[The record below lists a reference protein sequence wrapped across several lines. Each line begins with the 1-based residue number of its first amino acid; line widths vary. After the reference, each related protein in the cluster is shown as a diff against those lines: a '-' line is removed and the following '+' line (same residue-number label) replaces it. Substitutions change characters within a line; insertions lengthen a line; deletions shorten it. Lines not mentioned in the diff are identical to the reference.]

1 MDKYTNEYGRTNDPE
16 TFARFASVKSYQ
28 DYLVDKNNPV
38 VMVTLMID
46 GKDFLGNAHFKT
58 YLTQRTNDHDEFTI
72 VVRENAIDPI
82 KRPVME
88 KSGDLLGESIVIK
101 FHQYGKVVQTYKGV
115 ITKIENYK
123 EEGGGYGELRISGK
137 SPTILL
143 ENGKDCQTYIEKD
156 LPEIIKEATE
166 EYPNFAKVYIEG
178 GLNNSSRIPYC
189 VQYNE
194 SDFSFISR
202 LAKRYG
208 EFFYYNGLQLIF
220 GNKAQETIPLTH
232 GAELIDVSFEVELQP
247 QNFRYVGYDTHYNNT
262 DQKEAKDIITQDKIN
277 PVIWDAIKGAN
288 KIYTKVPE
296 KLASNIP
303 TEYTSGYLNRAV
315 KLEKE
320 KREQMMV
327 VKGKSRNPQMRVG
340 VFAKLRSIYDLPM
353 ETFRVIE
360 IKHYQEGYEYYNEFT
375 AIPDAFIPYYYDE
388 DSYPKALQQPARVI
402 DNNDPEGLGR
412 VQVQFVWQERKKEH
426 TPWIRVVQ
434 PHAGAGKGFYFIP
447 EIGEEVLV
455 DFEFQNAERPYVV
468 GAHYNG
474 EEMSRYHTKGNDKK
488 VIHTRSGTK
497 IVLND
502 GEGSVFIEDP
512 SGNSIYMD
520 GKQKISFNGATLEFN
535 AQRIVM
541 KATESTHITTND
553 YILNAL
559 SKIYVF
565 SAWFKQQITGFMQL
579 LSNSALIKSPNT
591 IDIEAKEAKLQ
602 GTEKSIVDSK
612 KQAIVNSLGTA
623 ELKGKERNQ
632 FNNSAETIATS
643 PEEELTNV
651 IVEFRP
657 HDGWKGEFGF
667 DWLRINDGEGTKEV
681 RYRDCII
688 DAYKETIKDGATNE
702 ETGKKEDLYLNY
714 NNAGDAYQMLRKQY
728 EKLTIKRDKK
738 DKKSL
743 SRDKIERLETDSNQ
757 YYIPW
762 LHLYPEK
769 ETNNSKYTP
778 APPCEAVLS
787 IFVDIEEEIPE
798 LLRIEFNK
806 DFFRINDSEKPC
818 VLNIDKNVIGIK
830 TKIKETIKIRCIKE
844 FSPTQEINVYAYP
857 NSEANP
863 AEGRLAGR
871 LIVLPNTSKYR
882 KKLNMFLIKVKTN
895 ITKEKIG
902 TYDIQKEVSNLRKI
916 LYQSLVSINVINK
929 KEDKTNKKTLSLEL
943 DLSKEDSFIHKYLV
957 GGMIK
962 AKENSPLYSELKKEF
977 KNQYPIYTNY
987 VNNDTM
993 FVFIF
998 GENGLSLAGAT
1009 QKNGIK
1015 NVVLF
1020 ERRDPFTLSHE
1031 VLHGLGLFHTH
1042 YEFPIGMGIIC
1053 METLDF
1059 KDLPD
1064 KKQKIKNCIYVKSDK
1079 SIWIFND
1086 GYKKYP
1092 ITGKERDA
1100 HENKKFVFYH
1110 GDMVPSLCTNNVMS
1124 LNRKEKYTT
1133 WRWQWEIIKR
1143 NIK

>member
-137 SPTILL
+137 SPSILL

-166 EYPNFAKVYIEG
+166 EYPNFAKVHIEG

-220 GNKAQETIPLTH
+220 GNKAQETILLTH

-247 QNFRYVGYDTHYNNT
+247 QNFCYVGYDTHYNNT

-303 TEYTSGYLNRAV
+303 TEYASGYLNRAV

-541 KATESTHITTND
+541 KATESTHITTNN

-623 ELKGKERNQ
+623 ELKGKEGNKYNQ
-632 FNNSAETIATS
+632 NADNVSSS
-643 PEEELTNV
+643 PDEEIGLAV
-651 IVEFRP
+651 VHFRP
-657 HDGWKGEFGF
+657 LDTWEGEFGF
-667 DWLRINDGEGTKEV
+667 DWLRVDHGTLSRETSYKSLVVGEYNMGRLNYVGENPNPTAYDNLKTKYYSHVIKGKNGTSFSSHTEYYVPYLSLFPRNYVKDLLKGMKLPIKPKFRVKLKILVEIEEDLDKLEFVYNKDLFHLNRNTLRNKKTKELTE
-681 RYRDCII
+681 DG
-688 DAYKETIKDGATNE
+688 TIVIVCKAPLENDTNI
-702 ETGKKEDLYLNY
+702 Y
-714 NNAGDAYQMLRKQY
+714 
-728 EKLTIKRDKK
+728 
-738 DKKSL
+738 
-743 SRDKIERLETDSNQ
+743 
-757 YYIPW
+757 
-762 LHLYPEK
+762 
-769 ETNNSKYTP
+769 
-778 APPCEAVLS
+778 
-787 IFVDIEEEIPE
+787 
-798 LLRIEFNK
+798 
-806 DFFRINDSEKPC
+806 
-818 VLNIDKNVIGIK
+818 
-830 TKIKETIKIRCIKE
+830 
-844 FSPTQEINVYAYP
+844 VYAYP
-857 NSEANP
+857 KSNPSEEN
-863 AEGRLAGR
+863 RKLAGR
-871 LIVLPNTSKYR
+871 IIVLKNNTIKTEKIVLARVRSQVIGNRSIEGDFNPIEKKNIYYTLYQCLVAPIVEESKYP
-882 KKLNMFLIKVKTN
+882 
-895 ITKEKIG
+895 
-902 TYDIQKEVSNLRKI
+902 
-916 LYQSLVSINVINK
+916 
-929 KEDKTNKKTLSLEL
+929 L
-943 DLSKEDSFIHKYLV
+943 DLSQVS
-957 GGMIK
+957 
-962 AKENSPLYSELKKEF
+962 EF
-977 KNQYPIYTNY
+977 KQGGSYINSNGELI
-987 VNNDTM
+987 
-993 FVFIF
+993 IF
-998 GENGLSLAGAT
+998 SLDEAANILALEKMKELFLAMPTSEKYKNEDYFTIFSTLMTADNRDAAGRIQAINT
-1009 QKNGIK
+1009 RNAIMVQN
-1015 NVVLF
+1015 
-1020 ERRDPFTLSHE
+1020 RRNTTLPHE
-1031 VLHGLGLFHTH
+1031 MLHGLGLYHTH
-1042 YEFPIGMGIIC
+1042 Y
-1053 METLDF
+1053 D
-1059 KDLPD
+1059 
-1064 KKQKIKNCIYVKSDK
+1064 
-1079 SIWIFND
+1079 
-1086 GYKKYP
+1086 
-1092 ITGKERDA
+1092 RDTKA
-1100 HENKKFVFYH
+1100 RFLFRYRTTTNIMSYSTFRL
-1110 GDMVPSLCTNNVMS
+1110 SL
-1124 LNRKEKYTT
+1124 
-1133 WRWQWEIIKR
+1133 WHWQWHIINCEISEK
-1143 NIK
+1143 

>member
-166 EYPNFAKVYIEG
+166 EYPNFAKVHIEG
-178 GLNNSSRIPYC
+178 GLNNSFRIPYC

-220 GNKAQETIPLTH
+220 GNKAQETILLTH
-232 GAELIDVSFEVELQP
+232 GAELIDVSFEVEIQP

-340 VFAKLRSIYDLPM
+340 VFAKLKSIYDLPM

-541 KATESTHITTND
+541 NATESTHITTND

-565 SAWFKQQITGFMQL
+565 SAWFKQKITGFMQL

-602 GTEKSIVDSK
+602 GTEKSILDSQ

-623 ELKGKERNQ
+623 EFVGEQGNRYRHD
-632 FNNSAETIATS
+632 AEDHPSS
-643 PEEELTNV
+643 PEEEIALAV
-651 IVEFRP
+651 VHFRP
-657 HDGWKGEFGF
+657 LDTWEGEFGF
-667 DWLRINDGEGTKEV
+667 DWLRVDDRTLSHEAAYQVSIEGEYNAEGLNYTAGTANSVAYDHLKAMYHKHPIRRKENSTLSNHTEYYV
-681 RYRDCII
+681 PYLSLFPRNYV
-688 DAYKETIKDGATNE
+688 KELSKKMKLPIKPKFRIKLKVWVE
-702 ETGKKEDLYLNY
+702 IEEDL
-714 NNAGDAYQMLRKQY
+714 D
-728 EKLTIKRDKK
+728 KLK
-738 DKKSL
+738 
-743 SRDKIERLETDSNQ
+743 
-757 YYIPW
+757 
-762 LHLYPEK
+762 
-769 ETNNSKYTP
+769 
-778 APPCEAVLS
+778 
-787 IFVDIEEEIPE
+787 FVY
-798 LLRIEFNK
+798 NK
-806 DFFRINDSEKPC
+806 DLFH
-818 VLNIDKNVIGIK
+818 LNRNTLRNKKTTELTEDGTIVILCKDYLESDTPI
-830 TKIKETIKIRCIKE
+830 E
-844 FSPTQEINVYAYP
+844 VYAYP
-857 NSEANP
+857 KSNPSEEN
-863 AEGRLAGR
+863 RKLAGR
-871 LIVLPNTSKYR
+871 IIILRNDKETINEVKIVLVKVQSQVVGKRPIKGDYDPVEK
-882 KKLNMFLIKVKTN
+882 KKL
-895 ITKEKIG
+895 
-902 TYDIQKEVSNLRKI
+902 YYA
-916 LYQSLVSINVINK
+916 LYQSLVIPIIEESK
-929 KEDKTNKKTLSLEL
+929 KIL
-943 DLSKEDSFIHKYLV
+943 DLSQV
-957 GGMIK
+957 R
-962 AKENSPLYSELKKEF
+962 EF
-977 KNQYPIYTNY
+977 KQGGTFIDTSNRLIISTPAKTLNKLPFEKMRELFLDKPENEKFKRENY
-987 VNNDTM
+987 FTIFFTLFESNMPGFLGFAQGINVNNAIMLADR
-993 FVFIF
+993 
-998 GENGLSLAGAT
+998 GEE
-1009 QKNGIK
+1009 
-1015 NVVLF
+1015 NV
-1020 ERRDPFTLSHE
+1020 LSHE
-1031 VLHGLGLFHTH
+1031 VLHGLGLQHTH
-1042 YEFPIGMGIIC
+1042 YDEGTTAKFIFRFK
-1053 METLDF
+1053 ETTN
-1059 KDLPD
+1059 
-1064 KKQKIKNCIYVKSDK
+1064 IMSYASNNI
-1079 SIWIFND
+1079 
-1086 GYKKYP
+1086 
-1092 ITGKERDA
+1092 
-1100 HENKKFVFYH
+1100 
-1110 GDMVPSLCTNNVMS
+1110 SL
-1124 LNRKEKYTT
+1124 
-1133 WRWQWEIIKR
+1133 WRWQWHIINRK
-1143 NIK
+1143 ISEK

>member
-46 GKDFLGNAHFKT
+46 GKDFLGNAHFET

-166 EYPNFAKVYIEG
+166 EYPNFAKVHIEG

-220 GNKAQETIPLTH
+220 GNKAQETILLTH
-232 GAELIDVSFEVELQP
+232 GAELIDVSFEVEIQP

-303 TEYTSGYLNRAV
+303 TEYASGYLNRAV

-340 VFAKLRSIYDLPM
+340 VFAKLKSIYDLPM

-541 KATESTHITTND
+541 NATESTHITTND

-565 SAWFKQQITGFMQL
+565 SAWFKQKITGFMQL

-623 ELKGKERNQ
+623 ELKGKEGNRYTQNAD
-632 FNNSAETIATS
+632 NVSSS
-643 PEEELTNV
+643 PEEEIGLAV
-651 IVEFRP
+651 VHFRP
-657 HDGWKGEFGF
+657 LDSWRGEFGF
-667 DWLRINDGEGTKEV
+667 DWLRINDGNTLPNDSV
-681 RYRDCII
+681 YATII
-688 DAYKETIKDGATNE
+688 DGGYGDGIVDLTRGATG
-702 ETGKKEDLYLNY
+702 T
-714 NNAGDAYQMLRKQY
+714 AY
-728 EKLTIKRDKK
+728 EKLKTQYHQHTIKRKNTTNTDTYFIPYLSLFSKEFVDKLAA
-738 DKKSL
+738 SPNRPAVL
-743 SRDKIERLETDSNQ
+743 PQYEAEIQLLIEIEEDIDRLEFV
-757 YYIPW
+757 Y
-762 LHLYPEK
+762 EK
-769 ETNNSKYTP
+769 EFFKLDKDI
-778 APPCEAVLS
+778 LS
-787 IFVDIEEEIPE
+787 H
-798 LLRIEFNK
+798 
-806 DFFRINDSEKPC
+806 
-818 VLNIDKNVIGIK
+818 K
-830 TKIKETIKIRCIKE
+830 TKTSLTKGETIKITCLKDLDRDKEIKIYVYPKINTE
-844 FSPTQEINVYAYP
+844 PELILGSEIQAVEEQATFNELE
-857 NSEANP
+857 SFLC
-863 AEGRLAGR
+863 RKLAGR
-871 LIVLPNTSKYR
+871 IIVLQNNYQAREEQKFVFVP
-882 KKLNMFLIKVKTN
+882 VKTN
-895 ITKEKIG
+895 ISG
-902 TYDIQKEVSNLRKI
+902 TTEEGEFKTEETIIFYNS
-916 LYQSLVSINVINK
+916 LYQSLVIPIVECYS
-929 KEDKTNKKTLSLEL
+929 DCL
-943 DLSKEDSFIHKYLV
+943 DLSANQDFQICTDERGNEQIGKYIEPTDRVINNDWEEKNPDGTTKNTFNKVIQDIFFQERNKNALCFLC
-957 GGMIK
+957 
-962 AKENSPLYSELKKEF
+962 ENSF
-977 KNQYPIYTNY
+977 
-987 VNNDTM
+987 
-993 FVFIF
+993 
-998 GENGLSLAGAT
+998 
-1009 QKNGIK
+1009 
-1015 NVVLF
+1015 
-1020 ERRDPFTLSHE
+1020 
-1031 VLHGLGLFHTH
+1031 
-1042 YEFPIGMGIIC
+1042 
-1053 METLDF
+1053 
-1059 KDLPD
+1059 
-1064 KKQKIKNCIYVKSDK
+1064 
-1079 SIWIFND
+1079 
-1086 GYKKYP
+1086 
-1092 ITGKERDA
+1092 
-1100 HENKKFVFYH
+1100 
-1110 GDMVPSLCTNNVMS
+1110 
-1124 LNRKEKYTT
+1124 
-1133 WRWQWEIIKR
+1133 
-1143 NIK
+1143 

>member
-166 EYPNFAKVYIEG
+166 EYPNFAKVHIEG

-220 GNKAQETIPLTH
+220 GNKAQETILLTH

-360 IKHYQEGYEYYNEFT
+360 IRHYQEGYEYYNEFT

-474 EEMSRYHTKGNDKK
+474 EEMSHYHTKGNDKK

-541 KATESTHITTND
+541 NATESTHITTND

-612 KQAIVNSLGTA
+612 KQAIINSLGTA
-623 ELKGKERNQ
+623 ELKGKEGNRYTQNAD
-632 FNNSAETIATS
+632 NVSSS
-643 PEEELTNV
+643 PEEEIGLAV
-651 IVEFRP
+651 VHFRP
-657 HDGWKGEFGF
+657 LDSWRGEFGF
-667 DWLRINDGEGTKEV
+667 DWLRINDGNTLPNDSV
-681 RYRDCII
+681 YATII
-688 DAYKETIKDGATNE
+688 DGGYGDGIVDLTRGATG
-702 ETGKKEDLYLNY
+702 T
-714 NNAGDAYQMLRKQY
+714 AY
-728 EKLTIKRDKK
+728 EKLKTQYHQHTIKRKNTTNTDTYFIPYLSLFSKEFVDKLAASPNRPDVLPQYEAEIQLLIEIEEDIDRLEFEYEDISKGGFFKLDKK
-738 DKKSL
+738 
-743 SRDKIERLETDSNQ
+743 
-757 YYIPW
+757 
-762 LHLYPEK
+762 
-769 ETNNSKYTP
+769 
-778 APPCEAVLS
+778 VLS
-787 IFVDIEEEIPE
+787 
-798 LLRIEFNK
+798 N
-806 DFFRINDSEKPC
+806 
-818 VLNIDKNVIGIK
+818 K
-830 TKIKETIKIRCIKE
+830 TKISLTKGETIKITCLKDLDSDKEIK
-844 FSPTQEINVYAYP
+844 IYAYP
-857 NSEANP
+857 KKPEQKIGENKGVKTPLDNLPPEIYSFIN
-863 AEGRLAGR
+863 RKLAGR
-871 LIVLPNTSKYR
+871 IIVLQNNHQTREEQKFVFVP
-882 KKLNMFLIKVKTN
+882 VKTN
-895 ITKEKIG
+895 ISG
-902 TYDIQKEVSNLRKI
+902 TTEEGEFGTEETINFYNS
-916 LYQSLVSINVINK
+916 LYQSLVIPIVECYSGC
-929 KEDKTNKKTLSLEL
+929 L
-943 DLSKEDSFIHKYLV
+943 DLSANQDFQVCIDERGNLVRGKYIFGRTFALFEDWKE
-957 GGMIK
+957 
-962 AKENSPLYSELKKEF
+962 ENSDGTTKTTFHKVVQDLFFQDKDKEGNLKNIKYTQGYFTVFSLKGKVYDNAQGQIEGKKILINNQSKTIFLKNLIIF
-977 KNQYPIYTNY
+977 KNRDEYTLNHETY
-987 VNNDTM
+987 HGFNIKHIHRELDRFGNIIEHIIVDNN
-993 FVFIF
+993 
-998 GENGLSLAGAT
+998 
-1009 QKNGIK
+1009 
-1015 NVVLF
+1015 
-1020 ERRDPFTLSHE
+1020 
-1031 VLHGLGLFHTH
+1031 
-1042 YEFPIGMGIIC
+1042 
-1053 METLDF
+1053 
-1059 KDLPD
+1059 
-1064 KKQKIKNCIYVKSDK
+1064 
-1079 SIWIFND
+1079 
-1086 GYKKYP
+1086 KKYVYRYKV
-1092 ITGKERDA
+1092 T
-1100 HENKKFVFYH
+1100 
-1110 GDMVPSLCTNNVMS
+1110 TNIMAYNS
-1124 LNRKEKYTT
+1124 NAFSS
-1133 WRWQWEIIKR
+1133 WRWQWNIINPKIKEI
-1143 NIK
+1143 

>member
-137 SPTILL
+137 SPSILL

-220 GNKAQETIPLTH
+220 GNKAQETILLTH

-315 KLEKE
+315 ELEKE

-474 EEMSRYHTKGNDKK
+474 EEMSHYHTKGNDKK

-541 KATESTHITTND
+541 NATESTHITTND

-623 ELKGKERNQ
+623 ELKGKEGNRYTQNAD
-632 FNNSAETIATS
+632 NVSSS
-643 PEEELTNV
+643 PDEEIGLAV
-651 IVEFRP
+651 VHFRP
-657 HDGWKGEFGF
+657 LDSWRGEFGF
-667 DWLRINDGEGTKEV
+667 DWLRINDGASFTKEKP
-681 RYRDCII
+681 YEEIIEGGYTDKKTDDGRDR
-688 DAYKETIKDGATNE
+688 DLSKTEAYQNLKNEYEKYPIKRREDSVLSDHTE
-702 ETGKKEDLYLNY
+702 YYVPYLTMFSRKFVQEDLKKLQMNLLVKPKFRVILNLLIEVEEDLDKLKFVY
-714 NNAGDAYQMLRKQY
+714 NDDYIHINRK
-728 EKLTIKRDKK
+728 EIKNIKKTSLTDKFGKITILCKK
-738 DKKSL
+738 DL
-743 SRDKIERLETDSNQ
+743 VDD
-757 YYIPW
+757 
-762 LHLYPEK
+762 
-769 ETNNSKYTP
+769 TP
-778 APPCEAVLS
+778 
-787 IFVDIEEEIPE
+787 
-798 LLRIEFNK
+798 
-806 DFFRINDSEKPC
+806 
-818 VLNIDKNVIGIK
+818 IK
-830 TKIKETIKIRCIKE
+830 
-844 FSPTQEINVYAYP
+844 VYAYP
-857 NSEANP
+857 KANP
-863 AEGRLAGR
+863 SEENRKLAGEIILLR
-871 LIVLPNTSKYR
+871 NNEEVRKKKNIVLVSAITAIDNNMNLQTGFFSENEKY
-882 KKLNMFLIKVKTN
+882 
-895 ITKEKIG
+895 
-902 TYDIQKEVSNLRKI
+902 NLYYS
-916 LYQSLVSINVINK
+916 LYQSLIIPYIEESSLDLAFSNTPNINHFKRNQKYITTDGLLKLFIEDSTGKRIVNSDLYLEVKSIFLGKTDSNGTKINAKYNNFFTVFNFGMEAEGVSIMLGAVQDIDVPNVIMVTT
-929 KEDKTNKKTLSLEL
+929 TNDDDTTL
-943 DLSKEDSFIHKYLV
+943 
-957 GGMIK
+957 
-962 AKENSPLYSELKKEF
+962 N
-977 KNQYPIYTNY
+977 
-987 VNNDTM
+987 
-993 FVFIF
+993 
-998 GENGLSLAGAT
+998 
-1009 QKNGIK
+1009 
-1015 NVVLF
+1015 
-1020 ERRDPFTLSHE
+1020 HE
-1031 VLHGLGLFHTH
+1031 VLHGLGLCHTH
-1042 YEFPIGMGIIC
+1042 RDAIPLKG
-1053 METLDF
+1053 T
-1059 KDLPD
+1059 
-1064 KKQKIKNCIYVKSDK
+1064 KSD
-1079 SIWIFND
+1079 S
-1086 GYKKYP
+1086 
-1092 ITGKERDA
+1092 GKEIGSRYKYIYPCAIPNSFQTTFNPDEA
-1100 HENKKFVFYH
+1100 T
-1110 GDMVPSLCTNNVMS
+1110 TNIMS
-1124 LNRKEKYTT
+1124 YNRKSFSS
-1133 WRWQWEIIKR
+1133 WRWQWIFINPDIIKR
-1143 NIK
+1143 K

>member
-1 MDKYTNEYGRTNDPE
+1 MDKYTNEYGQTSNPE
-16 TFARFASVKSYQ
+16 TFAHFASVKSYQ

-137 SPTILL
+137 SPSILL

-156 LPEIIKEATE
+156 LTEIIKEATE
-166 EYPNFAKVYIEG
+166 EYPNFAKVHIEG

-220 GNKAQETIPLTH
+220 GNKAQETILLTH

-340 VFAKLRSIYDLPM
+340 VFAKLKSIYDLPM

-541 KATESTHITTND
+541 NATESTHIITND

-565 SAWFKQQITGFMQL
+565 SAWFKQKITGFMQL

-623 ELKGKERNQ
+623 EFVGEQGNRYRHD
-632 FNNSAETIATS
+632 AEDHPSS
-643 PEEELTNV
+643 PDEEIGLAV
-651 IVEFRP
+651 VHFRP
-657 HDGWKGEFGF
+657 LDTWEGEFGF
-667 DWLRINDGEGTKEV
+667 DWLRVDDELISFKNEKPYEKIIQGEYKDDGTLNYTSTPPNTTAYDSLKERYYKHTIKGKNGISFSSHTEYYVPFLSLFSRNYVKELTKEM
-681 RYRDCII
+681 
-688 DAYKETIKDGATNE
+688 ELPIKPKFRVKLKVLVE
-702 ETGKKEDLYLNY
+702 IEEDL
-714 NNAGDAYQMLRKQY
+714 D
-728 EKLTIKRDKK
+728 
-738 DKKSL
+738 
-743 SRDKIERLETDSNQ
+743 RLEFA
-757 YYIPW
+757 Y
-762 LHLYPEK
+762 
-769 ETNNSKYTP
+769 
-778 APPCEAVLS
+778 
-787 IFVDIEEEIPE
+787 
-798 LLRIEFNK
+798 
-806 DFFRINDSEKPC
+806 
-818 VLNIDKNVIGIK
+818 DKNLFHLNRNRLRNKKTTELTEDGTIVILCKDYLESDTPI
-830 TKIKETIKIRCIKE
+830 E
-844 FSPTQEINVYAYP
+844 VYAYP
-857 NSEANP
+857 KTNPSEEN
-863 AEGRLAGR
+863 RKLAGR
-871 LIVLPNTSKYR
+871 IILLKNDKESI
-882 KKLNMFLIKVKTN
+882 KKEKVKIILVKVRSQITTN
-895 ITKEKIG
+895 SRRITGDFKPFEIK
-902 TYDIQKEVSNLRKI
+902 NLYNA
-916 LYQSLVSINVINK
+916 LYQSLTIPIIVKSK
-929 KEDKTNKKTLSLEL
+929 KIL
-943 DLSKEDSFIHKYLV
+943 DLSDVTEFKQGGTFIDTSNRLIIATPAKTLNKLPFEKMRELFLDKPENEKFKRENYFTIFFTLFESNMPGFLGFAQGINV
-957 GGMIK
+957 NNAIMLAGRE
-962 AKENSPLYSELKKEF
+962 KEN
-977 KNQYPIYTNY
+977 
-987 VNNDTM
+987 V
-993 FVFIF
+993 
-998 GENGLSLAGAT
+998 LA
-1009 QKNGIK
+1009 
-1015 NVVLF
+1015 
-1020 ERRDPFTLSHE
+1020 HE
-1031 VLHGLGLFHTH
+1031 VLHGLGLQHTH
-1042 YEFPIGMGIIC
+1042 YDRGTTAKFIFVLR
-1053 METLDF
+1053 ETTN
-1059 KDLPD
+1059 
-1064 KKQKIKNCIYVKSDK
+1064 IMSYASNNI
-1079 SIWIFND
+1079 
-1086 GYKKYP
+1086 
-1092 ITGKERDA
+1092 
-1100 HENKKFVFYH
+1100 
-1110 GDMVPSLCTNNVMS
+1110 SL
-1124 LNRKEKYTT
+1124 
-1133 WRWQWEIIKR
+1133 WRWQWHLINREISEK
-1143 NIK
+1143 

>member
-166 EYPNFAKVYIEG
+166 EYPNFAKVHIEG

-303 TEYTSGYLNRAV
+303 TEYASGYLNRAV
-315 KLEKE
+315 ELEKE

-340 VFAKLRSIYDLPM
+340 VFAKLKSIYDLPM

-388 DSYPKALQQPARVI
+388 DNYPKALQQPARVI

-412 VQVQFVWQERKKEH
+412 VQVQFVWQERKKQH

-541 KATESTHITTND
+541 NATESTHITTND

-623 ELKGKERNQ
+623 ELKGKEGNRYTQ
-632 FNNSAETIATS
+632 KAEDHPSS
-643 PEEELTNV
+643 PEEEIGLAV
-651 IVEFRP
+651 VHFRP
-657 HDGWKGEFGF
+657 LNSWCGEFGF
-667 DWLRINDGEGTKEV
+667 DWFREGDKCFNLKYEGAYKDTIDSGYKAGEGNLSTEEAV
-681 RYRDCII
+681 
-688 DAYKETIKDGATNE
+688 TNFKGE
-702 ETGKKEDLYLNY
+702 
-714 NNAGDAYQMLRKQY
+714 YQN
-728 EKLTIKRDKK
+728 LTIKRG
-738 DKKSL
+738 SN
-743 SRDKIERLETDSNQ
+743 DSGTTE
-757 YYIPW
+757 YFVPY
-762 LHLYPEK
+762 
-769 ETNNSKYTP
+769 
-778 APPCEAVLS
+778 LS
-787 IFVDIEEEIPE
+787 IFSKEFIDEILPKKEYKLKVLPTYEVMLQVGIEILEDIEKLEFVYDKDNLHIDEI
-798 LLRIEFNK
+798 NC
-806 DFFRINDSEKPC
+806 NGEKSA
-818 VLNIDKNVIGIK
+818 LKKIGN
-830 TKIKETIKIRCIKE
+830 IKITCKYDLT
-844 FSPTQEINVYAYP
+844 SDTYVNVYAYP
-857 NSEANP
+857 KGDNSIASR
-863 AEGRLAGR
+863 RLAGR
-871 LIVLPNTSKYR
+871 LLILQNDVRRRREEKIVLVPIE
-882 KKLNMFLIKVKTN
+882 M
-895 ITKEKIG
+895 KIAKNAK
-902 TYDIQKEVSNLRKI
+902 QKSAEI
-916 LYQSLVSINVINK
+916 DF
-929 KEDKTNKKTLSLEL
+929 E
-943 DLSKEDSFIHKYLV
+943 
-957 GGMIK
+957 
-962 AKENSPLYSELKKEF
+962 EF
-977 KNQYPIYTNY
+977 YPIYNSLYQALIIPIVKEEKLDLKTYTKFQVGGEHISSDKLIKYYIPEKDEYSKSLFLDIKGYFNETKDKDEILMKDKY
-987 VNNDTM
+987 KDFFTV
-993 FVFIF
+993 FVFPIASNDRTV
-998 GENGLSLAGAT
+998 GGIT
-1009 QKNGIK
+1009 QNIGTKNSI
-1015 NVVLF
+1015 V
-1020 ERRDPFTLSHE
+1020 FTLDITKVLNSSGKYSTIAHE
-1031 VLHGLGLFHTH
+1031 VLHGLGLPHTQNDKIGGEIDRFNQKYTYLPSLLTKEVTNIMH
-1042 YEFPIGMGIIC
+1042 YGENGFEYSLHYWQWNIIN
-1053 METLDF
+1053 
-1059 KDLPD
+1059 KNIP
-1064 KKQKIKNCIYVKSDK
+1064 KIK
-1079 SIWIFND
+1079 
-1086 GYKKYP
+1086 KK
-1092 ITGKERDA
+1092 ITNEK
-1100 HENKKFVFYH
+1100 
-1110 GDMVPSLCTNNVMS
+1110 NNS
-1124 LNRKEKYTT
+1124 N
-1133 WRWQWEIIKR
+1133 
-1143 NIK
+1143 

>member
-137 SPTILL
+137 SPSILL

-166 EYPNFAKVYIEG
+166 EYPNFAKVHIEG

-220 GNKAQETIPLTH
+220 GNKAQETILLTH

-474 EEMSRYHTKGNDKK
+474 EEMSRYHTQGNDKK

-541 KATESTHITTND
+541 NATESTHITTND

-623 ELKGKERNQ
+623 ELKGKEGNRYTQNAD
-632 FNNSAETIATS
+632 NVSSS
-643 PEEELTNV
+643 PDEEIGLAV
-651 IVEFRP
+651 VHFRP
-657 HDGWKGEFGF
+657 LDSWCGEFGF
-667 DWLRINDGEGTKEV
+667 DWLRVDEEIFTNLNEV
-681 RYRDCII
+681 MY
-688 DAYKETIKDGATNE
+688 ETVITGGYGNGIVNLTGYDRTGAVVNT
-702 ETGKKEDLYLNY
+702 
-714 NNAGDAYQMLRKQY
+714 AY
-728 EKLTIKRDKK
+728 EKLKTQYYRHCIKRKDTTNTNIEYFVPYLSLFSKEFVDNLAASPNRPAVLPQYEAEIQLLIEIEEDIEKLEFKYEKKFFKLDK
-738 DKKSL
+738 DIL
-743 SRDKIERLETDSNQ
+743 SRKTKTTSLV
-757 YYIPW
+757 
-762 LHLYPEK
+762 K
-769 ETNNSKYTP
+769 ETVKITCLHDL
-778 APPCEAVLS
+778 PC
-787 IFVDIEEEIPE
+787 
-798 LLRIEFNK
+798 
-806 DFFRINDSEKPC
+806 
-818 VLNIDKNVIGIK
+818 DK
-830 TKIKETIKIRCIKE
+830 EIKI
-844 FSPTQEINVYAYP
+844 YAYP
-857 NSEANP
+857 KITKQKSSKYSGSLSKTYSLTNKK
-863 AEGRLAGR
+863 LAGR
-871 LIVLPNTSKYR
+871 IIIIQNNKEAREEQKFVFVPIITHI
-882 KKLNMFLIKVKTN
+882 IKEELYGDFKTFETIN
-895 ITKEKIG
+895 F
-902 TYDIQKEVSNLRKI
+902 YNS
-916 LYQSLVSINVINK
+916 LYQSLVIPVV
-929 KEDKTNKKTLSLEL
+929 ECYEGFL
-943 DLSKEDSFIHKYLV
+943 DLSKNKDFKMYYDDYGLLRTGKYIHPFKFKLYQDWEELNPDGTTKTTFHEIVKNLFLEEKDDKGNLKNSKY
-957 GGMIK
+957 
-962 AKENSPLYSELKKEF
+962 KENYFTVFSFQEEAYDLTLGQTEIRKIIKNGLLQKVYF
-977 KNQYPIYTNY
+977 KNLILFKNRDSSTLNHEA
-987 VNNDTM
+987 
-993 FVFIF
+993 FHGF
-998 GENGLSLAGAT
+998 G
-1009 QKNGIK
+1009 
-1015 NVVLF
+1015 V
-1020 ERRDPFTLSHE
+1020 R
-1031 VLHGLGLFHTH
+1031 HTH
-1042 YEFPIGMGIIC
+1042 KEEDESLII
-1053 METLDF
+1053 
-1059 KDLPD
+1059 
-1064 KKQKIKNCIYVKSDK
+1064 Y
-1079 SIWIFND
+1079 
-1086 GYKKYP
+1086 
-1092 ITGKERDA
+1092 
-1100 HENKKFVFYH
+1100 ENKKYTFLY
-1110 GDMVPSLCTNNVMS
+1110 GITTNIASYNPF
-1124 LNRKEKYTT
+1124 NRHTS
-1133 WRWQWEIIKR
+1133 WRWQWNIINPK
-1143 NIK
+1143 IKEK

>member
-156 LPEIIKEATE
+156 LTEIIKNATE
-166 EYPNFAKVYIEG
+166 EYPNFAKVHIEG

-262 DQKEAKDIITQDKIN
+262 DQKETKDIITQDKIN

-315 KLEKE
+315 ELEKE

-340 VFAKLRSIYDLPM
+340 VFAKLKSIYDLPM

-412 VQVQFVWQERKKEH
+412 VQVQFVWQERKKQH

-474 EEMSRYHTKGNDKK
+474 EEMSRYHTQGNDKK

-541 KATESTHITTND
+541 NATESTHITTND

-623 ELKGKERNQ
+623 ELKGKEGNRYTQNAD
-632 FNNSAETIATS
+632 NVSSS
-643 PEEELTNV
+643 PKEEIGLAV
-651 IVEFRP
+651 VHFRP
-657 HDGWKGEFGF
+657 LDSWRGEFGF
-667 DWLRINDGEGTKEV
+667 DWLRINDGNLLPNDSVYAT
-681 RYRDCII
+681 II
-688 DAYKETIKDGATNE
+688 DGGYGDGIVDLTRGATG
-702 ETGKKEDLYLNY
+702 T
-714 NNAGDAYQMLRKQY
+714 AY
-728 EKLTIKRDKK
+728 EKLKTQYHQHTIKRKNTTNTDTYFIPYLTLFSKEFV
-738 DKKSL
+738 DNLATSPNRPAVL
-743 SRDKIERLETDSNQ
+743 PQYEAEIQLLIEIEEDIEKLEFE
-757 YYIPW
+757 Y
-762 LHLYPEK
+762 EK
-769 ETNNSKYTP
+769 E
-778 APPCEAVLS
+778 
-787 IFVDIEEEIPE
+787 
-798 LLRIEFNK
+798 
-806 DFFRINDSEKPC
+806 FFK
-818 VLNIDKNVIGIK
+818 LDKNILSHK
-830 TKIKETIKIRCIKE
+830 TKTSLTKGETIKITCLKDLDRDKEIKIYVYPKINTE
-844 FSPTQEINVYAYP
+844 PELILGSEIQAVEEQATSNELE
-857 NSEANP
+857 SFLC
-863 AEGRLAGR
+863 RKLAGKI
-871 LIVLPNTSKYR
+871 IVLQNNHQARDEQKFVFVPV
-882 KKLNMFLIKVKTN
+882 ITN
-895 ITKEKIG
+895 ITGRSEEKGEFRPEETINF
-902 TYDIQKEVSNLRKI
+902 YNS
-916 LYQSLVSINVINK
+916 LYQSLVIPIVENYNGY
-929 KEDKTNKKTLSLEL
+929 L
-943 DLSKEDSFIHKYLV
+943 DLSANQDFQVCRDERGNLVRGKYIFGRTFALFEDWKE
-957 GGMIK
+957 
-962 AKENSPLYSELKKEF
+962 ENSDGTTKTTFHKVVQDLFFQDKDKEGKLKNIKYKQGYFTVFALKGDVYDNAQGQIEGKKILINNQLKTIFLKNLIIF
-977 KNQYPIYTNY
+977 KNRDEYTLNHETY
-987 VNNDTM
+987 HGFNIKHIHRELDRFGNIIEHIILDNN
-993 FVFIF
+993 
-998 GENGLSLAGAT
+998 
-1009 QKNGIK
+1009 
-1015 NVVLF
+1015 
-1020 ERRDPFTLSHE
+1020 
-1031 VLHGLGLFHTH
+1031 
-1042 YEFPIGMGIIC
+1042 
-1053 METLDF
+1053 
-1059 KDLPD
+1059 
-1064 KKQKIKNCIYVKSDK
+1064 
-1079 SIWIFND
+1079 
-1086 GYKKYP
+1086 KKYVYKYKV
-1092 ITGKERDA
+1092 T
-1100 HENKKFVFYH
+1100 
-1110 GDMVPSLCTNNVMS
+1110 TNIMAYNS
-1124 LNRKEKYTT
+1124 NAFSS
-1133 WRWQWEIIKR
+1133 WRWQWNIINPK
-1143 NIK
+1143 IKEK

>member
-46 GKDFLGNAHFKT
+46 GKDFLGNVHFKT

-166 EYPNFAKVYIEG
+166 EYPNFAKVHIER

-220 GNKAQETIPLTH
+220 GNKAQETILLTH

-303 TEYTSGYLNRAV
+303 TEYASGYLNRAV

-541 KATESTHITTND
+541 NATESTHITTND

-623 ELKGKERNQ
+623 ELKGKEGNKYNQ
-632 FNNSAETIATS
+632 NADNVSSS
-643 PEEELTNV
+643 PDEEIGLAV
-651 IVEFRP
+651 VHFRP
-657 HDGWKGEFGF
+657 LDTWEGEFGF
-667 DWLRINDGEGTKEV
+667 DWLRVDDGNLLPNDSVYAT
-681 RYRDCII
+681 II
-688 DAYKETIKDGATNE
+688 DGGYGDGIVDLTRGATG
-702 ETGKKEDLYLNY
+702 T
-714 NNAGDAYQMLRKQY
+714 AY
-728 EKLTIKRDKK
+728 EKLKTQYHQHTIKRKNTTNTDTYFIPYLSLFSKEFVDKLAASPNRPDVLPQYEAEIQLLIEIEEDIDRLEFEYEDISKGGFFKLDKK
-738 DKKSL
+738 
-743 SRDKIERLETDSNQ
+743 
-757 YYIPW
+757 
-762 LHLYPEK
+762 
-769 ETNNSKYTP
+769 
-778 APPCEAVLS
+778 VLS
-787 IFVDIEEEIPE
+787 
-798 LLRIEFNK
+798 NK
-806 DFFRINDSEKPC
+806 NKIS
-818 VLNIDKNVIGIK
+818 L
-830 TKIKETIKIRCIKE
+830 TKGETIKITCLKDLDSDKEIK
-844 FSPTQEINVYAYP
+844 IYAYP
-857 NSEANP
+857 KKPEQKIGENKGVKTPLDNLPPEVFSFIN
-863 AEGRLAGR
+863 RKLAGR
-871 LIVLPNTSKYR
+871 IIVLQNDISKR
-882 KKLNMFLIKVKTN
+882 KEQKIVLIPTQTN
-895 ITKEKIG
+895 IRGFGPITGGLQNIDLENCYKF
-902 TYDIQKEVSNLRKI
+902 S
-916 LYQSLVSINVINK
+916 YQSLIVPIIEISPNI
-929 KEDKTNKKTLSLEL
+929 L
-943 DLSKEDSFIHKYLV
+943 DLSD
-957 GGMIK
+957 
-962 AKENSPLYSELKKEF
+962 
-977 KNQYPIYTNY
+977 
-987 VNNDTM
+987 
-993 FVFIF
+993 
-998 GENGLSLAGAT
+998 
-1009 QKNGIK
+1009 
-1015 NVVLF
+1015 
-1020 ERRDPFTLSHE
+1020 
-1031 VLHGLGLFHTH
+1031 
-1042 YEFPIGMGIIC
+1042 
-1053 METLDF
+1053 
-1059 KDLPD
+1059 
-1064 KKQKIKNCIYVKSDK
+1064 
-1079 SIWIFND
+1079 
-1086 GYKKYP
+1086 
-1092 ITGKERDA
+1092 
-1100 HENKKFVFYH
+1100 NKKFKIITERGHVIYGDFIYNFALQSRTNPLHKSYFIDGGIWEDAPNFFSEIRILFLNDKDHSGNFKNKKYENDYQLVFLMEVETYDNTP
-1110 GDMVPSLCTNNVMS
+1110 GQVEEVNIKNLILFN
-1124 LNRKEKYTT
+1124 LNRYPTTMAHEFFHSLGLYHTHRDYPSTIREANRKYVFNRGMTT
-1133 WRWQWEIIKR
+1133 NLMSYNASNRRSLWRWQWHITNSNIDEI
-1143 NIK
+1143 

>member
-156 LPEIIKEATE
+156 LTEIIKEATE
-166 EYPNFAKVYIEG
+166 EYPNFAKVHIEG

-220 GNKAQETIPLTH
+220 GNKAQETILLTH

-288 KIYTKVPE
+288 KIYIKVPE

-303 TEYTSGYLNRAV
+303 TEYASGYLNRAV

-541 KATESTHITTND
+541 NATESTHITTND

-623 ELKGKERNQ
+623 ELKGKEGNRYTQNAD
-632 FNNSAETIATS
+632 NVSSS
-643 PEEELTNV
+643 PEEEIGLAV
-651 IVEFRP
+651 VHFRP
-657 HDGWKGEFGF
+657 LDSWRGEFGF
-667 DWLRINDGEGTKEV
+667 DWLRVDDGNLLPNDSVYAT
-681 RYRDCII
+681 II
-688 DAYKETIKDGATNE
+688 DGGYGDGIVDLTRGATG
-702 ETGKKEDLYLNY
+702 T
-714 NNAGDAYQMLRKQY
+714 AY
-728 EKLTIKRDKK
+728 EKLKTQYHQHTIKRKNTTNTDTYFIPYLSLFSKEFVDKLAASPNRPAVLPQYEAEIQLLIEIEEDIDRLEFEYEDISKGGFFKLDKK
-738 DKKSL
+738 
-743 SRDKIERLETDSNQ
+743 
-757 YYIPW
+757 
-762 LHLYPEK
+762 
-769 ETNNSKYTP
+769 
-778 APPCEAVLS
+778 VLS
-787 IFVDIEEEIPE
+787 
-798 LLRIEFNK
+798 NK
-806 DFFRINDSEKPC
+806 NKIS
-818 VLNIDKNVIGIK
+818 L
-830 TKIKETIKIRCIKE
+830 TKGETIKITCLKDLDSDKEIK
-844 FSPTQEINVYAYP
+844 IYAYP
-857 NSEANP
+857 KIDTEPELILGSEIQAVEEQAAFN
-863 AEGRLAGR
+863 ELESFLCRKLAGR
-871 LIVLPNTSKYR
+871 IIVLQNNHQTREEQKFVFVP
-882 KKLNMFLIKVKTN
+882 VKTN
-895 ITKEKIG
+895 ISG
-902 TYDIQKEVSNLRKI
+902 TTEEGEFKTEETIIFYNS
-916 LYQSLVSINVINK
+916 LYQSLVIPIVECYSGC
-929 KEDKTNKKTLSLEL
+929 L
-943 DLSKEDSFIHKYLV
+943 DLSANQDFQICTNERGNEQIGKYIEPTDRVINNDWEEKNPDGTTKNTFNKVIQDIFFQERNKNGELKN
-957 GGMIK
+957 IK
-962 AKENSPLYSELKKEF
+962 YKENYFTVFVLQGDALAGDLGQIEVREVRENNQLVYNFF
-977 KNQYPIYTNY
+977 KNL
-987 VNNDTM
+987 V
-993 FVFIF
+993 VF
-998 GENGLSLAGAT
+998 
-1009 QKNGIK
+1009 KNRKIS
-1015 NVVLF
+1015 
-1020 ERRDPFTLSHE
+1020 TLSHE
-1031 VLHGLGLFHTH
+1031 AYHGFGIYHTH
-1042 YEFPIGMGIIC
+1042 READELLVI
-1053 METLDF
+1053 T
-1059 KDLPD
+1059 
-1064 KKQKIKNCIYVKSDK
+1064 QKN
-1079 SIWIFND
+1079 
-1086 GYKKYP
+1086 KKYVYVRR
-1092 ITGKERDA
+1092 TT
-1100 HENKKFVFYH
+1100 
-1110 GDMVPSLCTNNVMS
+1110 TNIIS
-1124 LNRKEKYTT
+1124 YSPNRYSS
-1133 WRWQWEIIKR
+1133 WRWQWNIINPK
-1143 NIK
+1143 IKET

>member
-137 SPTILL
+137 SPSILL

-166 EYPNFAKVYIEG
+166 EYPNFAKVHIEG

-220 GNKAQETIPLTH
+220 GNKAQETILLTH

-426 TPWIRVVQ
+426 TLWIRVVQ

-623 ELKGKERNQ
+623 ELKGKEGNRYTQNAD
-632 FNNSAETIATS
+632 NVSSS
-643 PEEELTNV
+643 PKEEIGLAV
-651 IVEFRP
+651 VHFRP
-657 HDGWKGEFGF
+657 LDSWRGEFGF
-667 DWLRINDGEGTKEV
+667 DWLRINDGNTLPNDSVYATIINGGYGIVDLTRGANGT
-681 RYRDCII
+681 
-688 DAYKETIKDGATNE
+688 AYKKLKT
-702 ETGKKEDLYLNY
+702 
-714 NNAGDAYQMLRKQY
+714 QY
-728 EKLTIKRDKK
+728 HQHTIKRKNTTNTDTYFVPFLSLFSKEFVDELATSPNCPAVLPQYEAEIQLLIEIEEDIDK
-738 DKKSL
+738 
-743 SRDKIERLETDSNQ
+743 LEFV
-757 YYIPW
+757 Y
-762 LHLYPEK
+762 EK
-769 ETNNSKYTP
+769 EFFKLDKDI
-778 APPCEAVLS
+778 LS
-787 IFVDIEEEIPE
+787 H
-798 LLRIEFNK
+798 
-806 DFFRINDSEKPC
+806 
-818 VLNIDKNVIGIK
+818 K
-830 TKIKETIKIRCIKE
+830 TKTSLTKEETIKITCLKDLDRDKEIK
-844 FSPTQEINVYAYP
+844 IYAYP
-857 NSEANP
+857 
-863 AEGRLAGR
+863 
-871 LIVLPNTSKYR
+871 
-882 KKLNMFLIKVKTN
+882 KKT
-895 ITKEKIG
+895 EQKIG
-902 TYDIQKEVSNLRKI
+902 E
-916 LYQSLVSINVINK
+916 NK
-929 KEDKTNKKTLSLEL
+929 G
-943 DLSKEDSFIHKYLV
+943 V
-957 GGMIK
+957 
-962 AKENSPLYSELKKEF
+962 
-977 KNQYPIYTNY
+977 KNTFRQ
-987 VNNDTM
+987 
-993 FVFIF
+993 
-998 GENGLSLAGAT
+998 
-1009 QKNGIK
+1009 
-1015 NVVLF
+1015 
-1020 ERRDPFTLSHE
+1020 FTSR
-1031 VLHGLGLFHTH
+1031 GLF
-1042 YEFPIGMGIIC
+1042 
-1053 METLDF
+1053 
-1059 KDLPD
+1059 
-1064 KKQKIKNCIYVKSDK
+1064 
-1079 SIWIFND
+1079 
-1086 GYKKYP
+1086 
-1092 ITGKERDA
+1092 
-1100 HENKKFVFYH
+1100 FY
-1110 GDMVPSLCTNNVMS
+1110 
-1124 LNRKEKYTT
+1124 
-1133 WRWQWEIIKR
+1133 
-1143 NIK
+1143 

>member
-1 MDKYTNEYGRTNDPE
+1 
-16 TFARFASVKSYQ
+16 
-28 DYLVDKNNPV
+28 
-38 VMVTLMID
+38 MID
-46 GKDFLGNAHFKT
+46 GKDFLGNAHFET

-72 VVRENAIDPI
+72 VVRENAIDSI

-137 SPTILL
+137 SPSILL

-156 LPEIIKEATE
+156 LTEIIKNATE
-166 EYPNFAKVYIEG
+166 EYPNFAKVHIEG
-178 GLNNSSRIPYC
+178 GLNNSSRIPYT

-194 SDFSFISR
+194 SDYQFIQR

-220 GNKAQETIPLTH
+220 GNKAQETILLTH

-296 KLASNIP
+296 KLVSNIP
-303 TEYTSGYLNRAV
+303 TEYASGYLNRAV

-474 EEMSRYHTKGNDKK
+474 EEMSRYHTQGNDKK

-512 SGNSIYMD
+512 SGNNIYMD

-535 AQRIVM
+535 AQRIIM
-541 KATESTHITTND
+541 NATERTEITTND

-565 SAWFKQQITGFMQL
+565 SSWFKQQINGFMHL
-579 LSNSALIKSPNT
+579 FSNSALINSPNT

-623 ELKGKERNQ
+623 ELKGKEGNKYNQ
-632 FNNSAETIATS
+632 NADNVSSS
-643 PEEELTNV
+643 PDEEIGLAV
-651 IVEFRP
+651 VHFRP
-657 HDGWKGEFGF
+657 LDSWKGEFGF
-667 DWLRINDGEGTKEV
+667 DWLRVDDGNLLPNDSVYET
-681 RYRDCII
+681 II
-688 DAYKETIKDGATNE
+688 DGGYGNGVVDLTGYDPRGVVISTAYETLKTQYYHNCIRRKNTANTNIEYFVPYLSLFSKEFVDKLVASPNRPAV
-702 ETGKKEDLYLNY
+702 LP
-714 NNAGDAYQMLRKQY
+714 QY
-728 EKLTIKRDKK
+728 EAEIQLLIEIEEDIEKLEFD
-738 DKKSL
+738 
-743 SRDKIERLETDSNQ
+743 
-757 YYIPW
+757 Y
-762 LHLYPEK
+762 EK
-769 ETNNSKYTP
+769 EFFKLDKDI
-778 APPCEAVLS
+778 LS
-787 IFVDIEEEIPE
+787 H
-798 LLRIEFNK
+798 
-806 DFFRINDSEKPC
+806 
-818 VLNIDKNVIGIK
+818 K
-830 TKIKETIKIRCIKE
+830 TRTSLTKGETIKITCLKDLDRDKEIK
-844 FSPTQEINVYAYP
+844 IYAYP
-857 NSEANP
+857 KINTEPELILGSEIQAVEEQATFN
-863 AEGRLAGR
+863 ELESLLKRKLAGKI
-871 LIVLPNTSKYR
+871 IVLQNNHEVRQEEKFVLIPVATDVTGSDYR
-882 KKLNMFLIKVKTN
+882 MGSFTIPEKNNFYNSFYQALIIPIV
-895 ITKEKIG
+895 
-902 TYDIQKEVSNLRKI
+902 EVSP
-916 LYQSLVSINVINK
+916 NK
-929 KEDKTNKKTLSLEL
+929 L
-943 DLSKEDSFIHKYLV
+943 DLSNKSDFQVKIIDGVLKEGKFIL
-957 GGMIK
+957 GGTNRLNERWATYERDKITNTFNRVLQK
-962 AKENSPLYSELKKEF
+962 LFLEDKDRKGNF
-977 KNQYPIYTNY
+977 KNLKYASNYFMIFSLLADVHSDKAYGQTDADYIRQNNRWFLTN
-987 VNNDTM
+987 
-993 FVFIF
+993 FR
-998 GENGLSLAGAT
+998 
-1009 QKNGIK
+1009 K
-1015 NVVLF
+1015 NVCLF
-1020 ERRDPFTLSHE
+1020 KNRDAVTLNHE
-1031 VLHGLGLFHTH
+1031 SYHGFGVFHIH
-1042 YEFPIGMGIIC
+1042 REIDEYGNILEPII
-1053 METLDF
+1053 LY
-1059 KDLPD
+1059 D
-1064 KKQKIKNCIYVKSDK
+1064 KKKYIY
-1079 SIWIFND
+1079 N
-1086 GYKKYP
+1086 YRL
-1092 ITGKERDA
+1092 T
-1100 HENKKFVFYH
+1100 
-1110 GDMVPSLCTNNVMS
+1110 TNIMAYNS
-1124 LNRKEKYTT
+1124 FAYTS
-1133 WRWQWEIIKR
+1133 WRWQWNIINSKV
-1143 NIK
+1143 NEK

>member
-166 EYPNFAKVYIEG
+166 EYPNFAKVHIEG

-220 GNKAQETIPLTH
+220 GNKAQETILLTH

-303 TEYTSGYLNRAV
+303 TEYASGYLNRAV

-541 KATESTHITTND
+541 NATESTHITTNN

-559 SKIYVF
+559 SRIYVF

-623 ELKGKERNQ
+623 ELKGKEGNKYNQ
-632 FNNSAETIATS
+632 NADNVSSS
-643 PEEELTNV
+643 PDEEIGLAV
-651 IVEFRP
+651 VHFRP
-657 HDGWKGEFGF
+657 LDTWEGEFGF
-667 DWLRINDGEGTKEV
+667 DWLRVDHGTLSRETSYKSLVVGEYNMGTLNYVGENPNPTAYDNLKTKYYSHVIKGKNGTSFSSHTEYYVPYLSLFPRNYVKDLLKGMKLPIKPKFRVKLKILVEIEEDLDKLEFVYNKDLFHLNRNTLRNKKTKELTE
-681 RYRDCII
+681 DG
-688 DAYKETIKDGATNE
+688 TIVIVCKAPLENDTNI
-702 ETGKKEDLYLNY
+702 Y
-714 NNAGDAYQMLRKQY
+714 
-728 EKLTIKRDKK
+728 
-738 DKKSL
+738 
-743 SRDKIERLETDSNQ
+743 
-757 YYIPW
+757 
-762 LHLYPEK
+762 
-769 ETNNSKYTP
+769 
-778 APPCEAVLS
+778 
-787 IFVDIEEEIPE
+787 
-798 LLRIEFNK
+798 
-806 DFFRINDSEKPC
+806 
-818 VLNIDKNVIGIK
+818 
-830 TKIKETIKIRCIKE
+830 
-844 FSPTQEINVYAYP
+844 VYAYP
-857 NSEANP
+857 KSNPSEEN
-863 AEGRLAGR
+863 RKLAGR
-871 LIVLPNTSKYR
+871 IIVLKNNTIKTEKIVLARVRSQVIGNRSIEGDFNPIEKKNIYYTLYQCLVAPIVEESKYP
-882 KKLNMFLIKVKTN
+882 
-895 ITKEKIG
+895 
-902 TYDIQKEVSNLRKI
+902 
-916 LYQSLVSINVINK
+916 
-929 KEDKTNKKTLSLEL
+929 L
-943 DLSKEDSFIHKYLV
+943 DLSQVS
-957 GGMIK
+957 
-962 AKENSPLYSELKKEF
+962 EF
-977 KNQYPIYTNY
+977 KQGGSYINSNGELI
-987 VNNDTM
+987 
-993 FVFIF
+993 IF
-998 GENGLSLAGAT
+998 SLDEAANILALEKMKELFLAMPTSEKYKNEDYFTIFSTLMTADNRDAAGRIQAINT
-1009 QKNGIK
+1009 RNAIMVQN
-1015 NVVLF
+1015 
-1020 ERRDPFTLSHE
+1020 RRNTTLPHE
-1031 VLHGLGLFHTH
+1031 MLHGLGLYHTH
-1042 YEFPIGMGIIC
+1042 Y
-1053 METLDF
+1053 D
-1059 KDLPD
+1059 
-1064 KKQKIKNCIYVKSDK
+1064 
-1079 SIWIFND
+1079 
-1086 GYKKYP
+1086 
-1092 ITGKERDA
+1092 RDTEA
-1100 HENKKFVFYH
+1100 RFLFRYRTTTNIMSYSTFRL
-1110 GDMVPSLCTNNVMS
+1110 SL
-1124 LNRKEKYTT
+1124 
-1133 WRWQWEIIKR
+1133 WHWQWHIINCEISEK
-1143 NIK
+1143 

>member
-137 SPTILL
+137 SPSILL

-166 EYPNFAKVYIEG
+166 EYPNFAKVHIEG

-220 GNKAQETIPLTH
+220 GNKAQETILLTH

-303 TEYTSGYLNRAV
+303 TEYASGYLNRAV

-541 KATESTHITTND
+541 NATESTHITTND

-623 ELKGKERNQ
+623 ELKGKEGNKYNQ
-632 FNNSAETIATS
+632 NADNVSSS
-643 PEEELTNV
+643 PDEEIGLAV
-651 IVEFRP
+651 VHFRP
-657 HDGWKGEFGF
+657 LDSWRGEFGF
-667 DWLRINDGEGTKEV
+667 DWFREGDDCFGLTNEGSYRETINSGFKWKTRNLSTEKAVANDDSKEKTENLSP
-681 RYRDCII
+681 
-688 DAYKETIKDGATNE
+688 KETVTNNGYKGNPENLSPE
-702 ETGKKEDLYLNY
+702 EAV
-714 NNAGDAYQMLRKQY
+714 NNFKQEY
-728 EKLTIKRDKK
+728 EKLIIKRG
-738 DKKSL
+738 
-743 SRDKIERLETDSNQ
+743 
-757 YYIPW
+757 
-762 LHLYPEK
+762 
-769 ETNNSKYTP
+769 NNSSGTTEYFVSYLSMFSEEFIDEILSKTEN
-778 APPCEAVLS
+778 PPMIFPKCEVELQVG
-787 IFVDIEEEIPE
+787 IEILEDIEKLEFVYDKDNLHIEEINCSGGKST
-798 LLRIEFNK
+798 LK
-806 DFFRINDSEKPC
+806 K
-818 VLNIDKNVIGIK
+818 IGN
-830 TKIKETIKIRCIKE
+830 IKITCRCDLT
-844 FSPTQEINVYAYP
+844 SNTYVNVYAYP
-857 NSEANP
+857 KGDTSIAS
-863 AEGRLAGR
+863 RKLAGR
-871 LIVLPNTSKYR
+871 LLILQNDERRRSEEKIVLVPIDMKISKNAKPKSLIIDIEDKVILYNSLYQALIIPIVKEEKLDLKTYKKFQIGGEHISKDNLIKYR
-882 KKLNMFLIKVKTN
+882 IPG
-895 ITKEKIG
+895 E
-902 TYDIQKEVSNLRKI
+902 D
-916 LYQSLVSINVINK
+916 K
-929 KEDKTNKKTLSLEL
+929 KEYNKSLFLDIKEYFDNTTDKNKISMK
-943 DLSKEDSFIHKYLV
+943 DKY
-957 GGMIK
+957 K
-962 AKENSPLYSELKKEF
+962 DF
-977 KNQYPIYTNY
+977 FT
-987 VNNDTM
+987 
-993 FVFIF
+993 VFIF
-998 GENGLSLAGAT
+998 PIASNEISVDGITEGI
-1009 QKNGIK
+1009 GIK
-1015 NVVLF
+1015 ISIIFVMEELLKEN
-1020 ERRDPFTLSHE
+1020 RNHSTIAHE
-1031 VLHGLGLFHTH
+1031 VLHGLGLSHTQ
-1042 YEFPIGMGIIC
+1042 ID
-1053 METLDF
+1053 ETKEF
-1059 KDLPD
+1059 KDKIIRVRQKYTYHPMMENITNIMHYGEKGVEYSLHYWQWNIIN
-1064 KKQKIKNCIYVKSDK
+1064 QKIPEI
-1079 SIWIFND
+1079 
-1086 GYKKYP
+1086 KKR
-1092 ITGKERDA
+1092 IT
-1100 HENKKFVFYH
+1100 N
-1110 GDMVPSLCTNNVMS
+1110 
-1124 LNRKEKYTT
+1124 EK
-1133 WRWQWEIIKR
+1133 I
-1143 NIK
+1143 NSN

>member
-156 LPEIIKEATE
+156 LTEIIKNATE
-166 EYPNFAKVYIEG
+166 EYPNFAKVHIEG
-178 GLNNSSRIPYC
+178 GLNNSSRIPYY

-220 GNKAQETIPLTH
+220 GNKAQETILLTH

-541 KATESTHITTND
+541 NATESTHITTND

-602 GTEKSIVDSK
+602 GSEKSIVDSK

-623 ELKGKERNQ
+623 ELKGKEGNKYNQ
-632 FNNSAETIATS
+632 NADNISSS
-643 PEEELTNV
+643 PDEEIGLAV
-651 IVEFRP
+651 VHFRP
-657 HDGWKGEFGF
+657 LDSWRGEFGF
-667 DWLRINDGEGTKEV
+667 DWLRVDDGNLLPNDSVYAT
-681 RYRDCII
+681 II
-688 DAYKETIKDGATNE
+688 DGGYGDGIVDLTRGATG
-702 ETGKKEDLYLNY
+702 T
-714 NNAGDAYQMLRKQY
+714 AY
-728 EKLTIKRDKK
+728 EKLKTQYHQHTIKRKNTTNTDTYFIPYLSLFSKEFVDKLAASPNRPAVLPQYEAEIQLLIEIEEDIDRLEFEYEDISKGGFFKLDKK
-738 DKKSL
+738 
-743 SRDKIERLETDSNQ
+743 
-757 YYIPW
+757 
-762 LHLYPEK
+762 
-769 ETNNSKYTP
+769 
-778 APPCEAVLS
+778 VLS
-787 IFVDIEEEIPE
+787 
-798 LLRIEFNK
+798 NK
-806 DFFRINDSEKPC
+806 NKIS
-818 VLNIDKNVIGIK
+818 L
-830 TKIKETIKIRCIKE
+830 TKGETIKITCLKDLDSDKEIK
-844 FSPTQEINVYAYP
+844 IYAYP
-857 NSEANP
+857 KKPEQKIGENKGVKTPLDNLPPEVFSFIN
-863 AEGRLAGR
+863 RKLAGR
-871 LIVLPNTSKYR
+871 IIVLQNNHQTREEQKFVFVP
-882 KKLNMFLIKVKTN
+882 VKTN
-895 ITKEKIG
+895 ISG
-902 TYDIQKEVSNLRKI
+902 TTEEGEFKTEETINFYNS
-916 LYQSLVSINVINK
+916 LYQSLVIPIVECYNGC
-929 KEDKTNKKTLSLEL
+929 L
-943 DLSKEDSFIHKYLV
+943 DLSANQDFQICTDERGNEQIGKYIEPTDRVINNDWKEKNPDGTTKNTFNKVIQDIFFQERNKNGELKNIKY
-957 GGMIK
+957 
-962 AKENSPLYSELKKEF
+962 KENYFTVFVLQGDVLEGDLGQIESRYVIKNNQLVLKFSKNLVIF
-977 KNQYPIYTNY
+977 KGRDSCTLNHESYHGFDLWHTHNETNEPPI
-987 VNNDTM
+987 
-993 FVFIF
+993 I
-998 GENGLSLAGAT
+998 
-1009 QKNGIK
+1009 QKN
-1015 NVVLF
+1015 
-1020 ERRDPFTLSHE
+1020 
-1031 VLHGLGLFHTH
+1031 
-1042 YEFPIGMGIIC
+1042 
-1053 METLDF
+1053 
-1059 KDLPD
+1059 
-1064 KKQKIKNCIYVKSDK
+1064 
-1079 SIWIFND
+1079 
-1086 GYKKYP
+1086 KKYTYDYETTTN
-1092 ITGKERDA
+1092 IMSY
-1100 HENKKFVFYH
+1100 N
-1110 GDMVPSLCTNNVMS
+1110 GDNCYSS
-1124 LNRKEKYTT
+1124 
-1133 WRWQWEIIKR
+1133 WRWQWNIINPK
-1143 NIK
+1143 IDEK